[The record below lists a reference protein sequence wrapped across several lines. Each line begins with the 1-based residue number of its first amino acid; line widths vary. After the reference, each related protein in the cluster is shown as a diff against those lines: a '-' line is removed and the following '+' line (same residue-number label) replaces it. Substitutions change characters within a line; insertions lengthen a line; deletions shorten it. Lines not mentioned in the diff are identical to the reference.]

1 MEQLPSQG
9 RPRLRA
15 RNIGGF
21 VTFFQRLVFCLFA
34 LAWGSCL
41 QGQDSISFDPL
52 KGIPVSFS
60 RGAVVLQIPEKV
72 HLKTAFMKV
81 VLKSGTGTL
90 AMGKLPKPTGQDE
103 LGDAIWH
110 GTVSV
115 PVSGTGLTG
124 QVELEVTY
132 QPCTEGE
139 GGVCFPPTR
148 QLLKVAAKDIP
159 VLKADVAKGSPAP
172 KPTPAPAVPVVPSA
186 APQPPASE
194 GGGSALWILC
204 LFFLGGMSASLTP
217 CVLPMIPITMAIIG
231 ARGASK
237 GRGLLLGFLL
247 TQGMAVTYT
256 TLGVLAARSGGAFG
270 AFAQKPEFLIPVSLI
285 FGLFALSLFGAFEIK
300 LPDALAN
307 KLQSSGPRKGV
318 LGAFVMGLILGPL
331 SAPCVGPLIGTA
343 ILDIAAKGQVLE
355 GAVKMF
361 IFAQGMGVLF
371 MVGGVA
377 VSALPKSG
385 DWLTR
390 FKQFL
395 GLLVFGYAVWNVRFL
410 VPDWANYGLL
420 TIVSLTAGA
429 VFGAFEAGVG
439 LLGSLRQ
446 GLALLALALA
456 LLLGIKTVEAGLDV
470 KLLPQAGA
478 AVERPKTSFWME
490 QDLEG
495 ALAKAKAEGKVV
507 LVDIYAEWCA
517 QCHELDE
524 KTWPDQA
531 IQAWVKD
538 QAIAVRIDTDK
549 VRPDLAAKLQ
559 IRSYPTVL
567 ILDGEGKELRRILG
581 FQKPPKMLGFLKG

>member
-1 MEQLPSQG
+1 MISL
-9 RPRLRA
+9 L
-15 RNIGGF
+15 
-21 VTFFQRLVFCLFA
+21 A
-34 LAWGSCL
+34 LAGGHSL
-41 QGQDSISFDPL
+41 LGQDSNAFDPL
-52 KGIPVSFS
+52 RGIALSFS

-81 VLKSGTGTL
+81 ALKSGSGTL
-90 AMGKLPKPTGQDE
+90 VMGKLPQPTGQDE

-110 GTVSV
+110 GTVDI
-115 PVSGTGLTG
+115 PVSGTGLSG

-148 QLLKVAAKDIP
+148 QSLKVAAKDIP
-159 VLKADVAKGSPAP
+159 VLKVEVAKSSPAP
-172 KPTPAPAVPVVPSA
+172 KPAPVLAVPVVPPV
-186 APQPPASE
+186 APPIALPPPVSE
-194 GGGSALWILC
+194 GGGSALWILF

-300 LPDALAN
+300 LPEGLAH
-307 KLQSSGPRKGV
+307 KLQSTGPRKGV

-343 ILDIAAKGQVLE
+343 IIDIAAKGQVFE

-361 IFAQGMGVLF
+361 TFAQGMGVLF

-410 VPDWANYGLL
+410 VPVWANYGLW
-420 TIVSLTAGA
+420 TIVLLTASG
-429 VFGAFEAGVG
+429 VFGAFEAGKD
-439 LLGSLRQ
+439 LLGGLRK
-446 GLALLALALA
+446 GFALLALALA
-456 LLLGIKTVEAGLDV
+456 ILLGIKAVEAGLDV

-478 AVERPKTSFWME
+478 AAESPKASIWME

-524 KTWPDQA
+524 KTWPDPQV
-531 IQAWVKD
+531 QAWVREH
-538 QAIAVRIDTDK
+538 AIAVRIDTDK
-549 VRPDLAAKLQ
+549 VRPDLAEKLQ

-567 ILDGEGKELRRILG
+567 ILDGEGKELRRMLG
-581 FQKPPKMLGFLKG
+581 FEKPPKMLGFLKG

>member
-231 ARGASK
+231 
-237 GRGLLLGFLL
+237 
-247 TQGMAVTYT
+247 
-256 TLGVLAARSGGAFG
+256 LGVEMDALD
-270 AFAQKPEFLIPVSLI
+270 FLIPVG
-285 FGLFALSLFGAFEIK
+285 FGMGTYGIACYFIHDIVIHRRVSRVKVNPAWFQFHY
-300 LPDALAN
+300 DAHMFHHRFN
-307 KLQSSGPRKGV
+307 GPPYG
-318 LGAFVMGLILGPL
+318 FVF
-331 SAPCVGPLIGTA
+331 PCV
-343 ILDIAAKGQVLE
+343 
-355 GAVKMF
+355 
-361 IFAQGMGVLF
+361 
-371 MVGGVA
+371 
-377 VSALPKSG
+377 PKRMSQYFSNG
-385 DWLTR
+385 NGNSS
-390 FKQFL
+390 K
-395 GLLVFGYAVWNVRFL
+395 N
-410 VPDWANYGLL
+410 
-420 TIVSLTAGA
+420 
-429 VFGAFEAGVG
+429 E
-439 LLGSLRQ
+439 
-446 GLALLALALA
+446 
-456 LLLGIKTVEAGLDV
+456 
-470 KLLPQAGA
+470 
-478 AVERPKTSFWME
+478 
-490 QDLEG
+490 
-495 ALAKAKAEGKVV
+495 
-507 LVDIYAEWCA
+507 
-517 QCHELDE
+517 
-524 KTWPDQA
+524 
-531 IQAWVKD
+531 
-538 QAIAVRIDTDK
+538 
-549 VRPDLAAKLQ
+549 
-559 IRSYPTVL
+559 
-567 ILDGEGKELRRILG
+567 
-581 FQKPPKMLGFLKG
+581 